1 MGLRAGFFADAHPG
15 VQSVNVQQDAQ
26 LNRKIFL
33 NKMRCLL
40 NSLLM
45 FLLAAGGSR
54 AATAQT
60 YAIGADVSF
69 LAQCEQDG
77 VVFKED
83 GRAKDALAILR
94 GHHYNWVRLRLFHD
108 PSASPDHLPN
118 DLNYTL
124 ALAARARKLGFHLL
138 LDLHYSDSW
147 ADPGKQT
154 IPAAWKGFD
163 HRQLTHEVFVYSRSI
178 LAAFRRA
185 GVPLDMV
192 QVGNEITNGMLW
204 PDGKLPANWDNF
216 ADLVKAGIKGVK
228 AGSEPGHVPRI
239 MIHIDRSG
247 DYATAVSFFDQ
258 LKSRQISFDV
268 IGLSYYPMWHGSIST
283 LRLNLRNLAL
293 RYDRPIIV
301 VEAAF
306 NWMPGEMAGRESD
319 FAESPEG
326 QREFLAAVDAAVRA
340 IPNGLGQGV
349 FWWEP
354 AAQGDLRKRSFFDKE
369 GNVLPVI
376 SVFDHSPP

>member
-1 MGLRAGFFADAHPG
+1 
-15 VQSVNVQQDAQ
+15 
-26 LNRKIFL
+26 
-33 NKMRCLL
+33 MRPIL
-40 NSLLM
+40 NSLLLL
-45 FLLAAGGSR
+45 FLAAGGFH
-54 AATAQT
+54 TASAQA
-60 YAIGADVSF
+60 YAVGADVSF
-69 LAQCEQDG
+69 LAQCEHDG
-77 VVFKED
+77 VVFKEN
-83 GRAKDALAILR
+83 GIPKDALIILR
-94 GHHYNWVRLRLFHD
+94 EHRYNWIRLRLFHD

-124 ALAARARKLGFHLL
+124 ALATRARKLGFHLL
-138 LDLHYSDSW
+138 LYLHYSDSW
-147 ADPGKQT
+147 ADPGKQP
-154 IPAAWKGFD
+154 IPAAWS
-163 HRQLTHEVFVYSRSI
+163 QLNHGQLSQQVFVYSRGV
-178 LAAFRRA
+178 LTAFRRA
-185 GVPLDMV
+185 GVSPEMV

-228 AGSEPGHVPRI
+228 AGSGRGHMPRI

-247 DYATAVSFFDQ
+247 DYATAVSFFDE
-258 LKSRQISFDV
+258 LKARQISFDV

-283 LRLNLRNLAL
+283 LRLNLSNLAL
-293 RYDRPIIV
+293 RYNRPIIV

-306 NWMPGEMAGRESD
+306 NWMPGEMEGRQSD
-319 FAESPEG
+319 FPESPEG

-354 AAQGDLRKRSFFDKE
+354 AAQGGLRKRSFFDPE

>member
-1 MGLRAGFFADAHPG
+1 MRPI
-15 VQSVNVQQDAQ
+15 
-26 LNRKIFL
+26 LNT
-33 NKMRCLL
+33 LL
-40 NSLLM
+40 IVL
-45 FLLAAGGSR
+45 FAAGASP
-54 AATAQT
+54 AASAQA

-69 LAQCEQDG
+69 LAQCEHDG

-83 GRAKDALAILR
+83 GIPRDALAILR
-94 GHHYNWVRLRLFHD
+94 GHHYNWIRLRLFHD
-108 PSASPDHLPN
+108 PSAAPDHLPN
-118 DLNYTL
+118 DLKYTL
-124 ALAARARKLGFHLL
+124 ALAMRARRLGFHLL

-147 ADPGKQT
+147 ADPGKQPT
-154 IPAAWKGFD
+154 PAAWHGLN
-163 HRQLTHEVFVYSRSI
+163 HRQLTHQVFVYSRSV
-178 LAAFRRA
+178 LTAFRRA
-185 GVPLDMV
+185 GVPPEMV

-204 PDGKLPANWDNF
+204 PDGKIPEHWDNF
-216 ADLVKAGIKGVK
+216 ADLIKAGINGVK
-228 AGSEPGHVPRI
+228 AGSGHGSMPGI

-247 DYATAVSFFDQ
+247 DYATAVSFFDE

-293 RYDRPIIV
+293 RYNRPIIV

-306 NWMPGEMAGRESD
+306 NWMPGEMAGRQSD
-319 FAESPEG
+319 FPETPEG
-326 QREFLAAVDAAVRA
+326 QRAFLAAVDAAVRS

-354 AAQGDLRKRSFFDKE
+354 AAQGGLRKRGFFDKE